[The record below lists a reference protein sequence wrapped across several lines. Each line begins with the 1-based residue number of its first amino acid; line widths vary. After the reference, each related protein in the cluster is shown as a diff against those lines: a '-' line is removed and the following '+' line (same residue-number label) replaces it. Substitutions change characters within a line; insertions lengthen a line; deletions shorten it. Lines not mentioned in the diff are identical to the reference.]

1 MLNRVQHIDKH
12 LILWYNKISECTFV
26 KVQHNLEGAIIMKLP
41 IILIIVGIILLLFTW
56 VAGVGLVG
64 LIPLAIGI
72 IMLIK
77 RKKE

>member
-1 MLNRVQHIDKH
+1 MLNRIPHIDKM
-12 LILWYNKISECTFV
+12 LIMWYNIISECTFV
-26 KVQHNLEGAIIMKLP
+26 HVQHNLQGAIIMKLP
-41 IILIIVGIILLLFTW
+41 IILIIVGIIMLLFTW
-56 VAGVGLVG
+56 VAGIGLVG

>member
-1 MLNRVQHIDKH
+1 
-12 LILWYNKISECTFV
+12 
-26 KVQHNLEGAIIMKLP
+26 MKLP
-41 IILIIVGIILLLFTW
+41 IILIIVGIIMLLFTW